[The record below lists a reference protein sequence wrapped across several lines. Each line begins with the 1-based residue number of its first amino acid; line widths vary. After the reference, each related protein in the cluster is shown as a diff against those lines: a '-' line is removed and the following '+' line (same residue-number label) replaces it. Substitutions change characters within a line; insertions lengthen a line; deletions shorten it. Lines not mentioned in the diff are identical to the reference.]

1 MSEENT
7 ADAESETPE
16 VSPAENFID
25 AITAKDYV
33 AASKEFEEMMLSKI
47 DTSME
52 QEKINLAGQIF
63 NGETPPEDEDDDEE
77 EDHIENDY
85 DEEEEDLDDDTEEDS
100 EEWDEDESNKRIDII
115 GQNGNDGL
123 HYDQEDEEDESE
135 YDEEEDL
142 DDEEEVEK

>member
-7 ADAESETPE
+7 VDAESETPE
-16 VSPAENFID
+16 VSPAENFIN
-25 AITAKDYV
+25 AVTSKDYV

-63 NGETPPEDEDDDEE
+63 NGETPPEDEDDDEK
-77 EDHIENDY
+77 EDHIEDDY

-100 EEWDEDESNKRIDII
+100 ESEDEDEEE
-115 GQNGNDGL
+115 
-123 HYDQEDEEDESE
+123 YEDDEYEEEELE
-135 YDEEEDL
+135 YEEEDL
-142 DDEEEVEK
+142 DDEEVEK

>member
-7 ADAESETPE
+7 VDAESETPE
-16 VSPAENFID
+16 VSPAENFIN
-25 AITAKDYV
+25 AITSKDYV

-63 NGETPPEDEDDDEE
+63 NGETPPEDEDDEE
-77 EDHIENDY
+77 EDHIEDDY

-100 EEWDEDESNKRIDII
+100 ESEDEDEEE
-115 GQNGNDGL
+115 
-123 HYDQEDEEDESE
+123 YEDDEYEEEELE
-135 YDEEEDL
+135 YEEEEDL
-142 DDEEEVEK
+142 DDEEVEK

>member
-7 ADAESETPE
+7 VDTESETPE

-25 AITAKDYV
+25 AITSKDYV

-63 NGETPPEDEDDDEE
+63 NGETPPEDEDDEE
-77 EDHIENDY
+77 EDHIEDDY
-85 DEEEEDLDDDTEEDS
+85 DEEEEDLDDDTEENS
-100 EEWDEDESNKRIDII
+100 ESEDEDEEE
-115 GQNGNDGL
+115 
-123 HYDQEDEEDESE
+123 YEDDEYEEEELE
-135 YDEEEDL
+135 YEEEDL
-142 DDEEEVEK
+142 DDEEVEK